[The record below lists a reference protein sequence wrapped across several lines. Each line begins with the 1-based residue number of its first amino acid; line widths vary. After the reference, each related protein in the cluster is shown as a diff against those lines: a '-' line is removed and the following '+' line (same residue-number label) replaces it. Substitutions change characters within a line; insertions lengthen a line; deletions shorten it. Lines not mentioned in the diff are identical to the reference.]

1 MPAATGCGDGN
12 DTITAG
18 DKSDI
23 NGNNGDDTIT
33 ATTESDVYGGAGNDI
48 ITAGVS
54 NLIDGGAGADNIT
67 GNGANDV
74 FAFHGAST
82 AELIA
87 ESGTTTGTFDFITAF
102 SSGDSIQFDS
112 ISSLQLVQSSTT
124 GTSVTAGTLGL
135 SASLAA
141 WSVNSQTGTLVSI
154 DIADASGVFDN
165 VADMQIVLVGVTS
178 PAISVQGT
186 SLTFSPVP

>member
-1 MPAATGCGDGN
+1 MAMTPSPQQR
-12 DTITAG
+12 
-18 DKSDI
+18 K
-23 NGNNGDDTIT
+23 
-33 ATTESDVYGGAGNDI
+33 SDVYGGTGNDI

-54 NLIDGGAGADNIT
+54 NLIEGGGGNDTITGGGTIYGGAGGDNIT
-67 GNGANDV
+67 GIGANDV
-74 FAFHGAST
+74 FAFHGASA

-141 WSVNSQTGTLVSI
+141 WSVNSQTSTLVSI